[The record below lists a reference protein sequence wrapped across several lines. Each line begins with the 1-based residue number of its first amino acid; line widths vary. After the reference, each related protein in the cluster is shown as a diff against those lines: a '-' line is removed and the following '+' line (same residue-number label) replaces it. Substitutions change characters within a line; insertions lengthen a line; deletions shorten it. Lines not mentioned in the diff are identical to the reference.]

1 MTKTDRFALTL
12 FLTLMLSMLLLSFDG
27 FAAQCAAVRQNT
39 LRLHIIANSDS
50 AEDQQHKLL
59 VRDALLGAYSEL
71 LGGSNA
77 AQAARFAEFLS
88 DDIALTAQKTL
99 RAAGDNR
106 DVAVNVTDMYFDT
119 RTYEDGVTLPAG
131 TYTALRVVIGEG
143 KGKNWWCVM
152 YPPLCIPV
160 ATEKQAAEVEDQ
172 IRTLSAEPCYQ
183 AKFAVVEAFEKLI
196 GHSGEETARPAAL
209 LSRPSSGDTL

>member
-12 FLTLMLSMLLLSFDG
+12 FLTLMLSMLLLSFDS
-27 FAAQCAAVRQNT
+27 FAAQCAVVRQNT

-50 AEDQQHKLL
+50 TEDQQHKLL
-59 VRDALLGAYSEL
+59 VRDALLDTYSEL

-77 AQAARFAEFLS
+77 DQAARFAEFLS

-99 RAAGDNR
+99 RTAGDNH
-106 DVAVNVTDMYFDT
+106 DVAVSVTDMYFDT

-160 ATEKQAAEVEDQ
+160 ATEKQAAEVEEQ
-172 IRTLSAEPCYQ
+172 IRTLSVEPCYQ
-183 AKFAVVEAFEKLI
+183 AKFAVVEAFEKLMEK
-196 GHSGEETARPAAL
+196 GGE
-209 LSRPSSGDTL
+209 

>member
-1 MTKTDRFALTL
+1 MTRTDRFALTL
-12 FLTLMLSMLLLSFDG
+12 FVTLMLSMLLLSFDS
-27 FAAQCAAVRQNT
+27 FASQCAAVRQNT

-59 VRDALLGAYSEL
+59 VRDALLQEYSAL
-71 LGGSNA
+71 LSGSDA
-77 AQAARFAEFLS
+77 EQAARFAEFLR
-88 DDIALTAQKTL
+88 DDITLTARKALQ
-99 RAAGDNR
+99 AAGDLNN
-106 DVAVNVTDMYFDT
+106 VAVSVTDMYFDT

-131 TYTALRVVIGEG
+131 TYTALRVVIGAG

-172 IRTLSAEPCYQ
+172 IRTLSDEPCYQ

-196 GHSGEETARPAAL
+196 GHGGE
-209 LSRPSSGDTL
+209 

>member
-1 MTKTDRFALTL
+1 MTRTDRFALTL
-12 FLTLMLSMLLLSFDG
+12 FVTLMLSMLLLSFDS
-27 FAAQCAAVRQNT
+27 FASQCAAVRQNT

-59 VRDALLGAYSEL
+59 VRDALLQEYSAL
-71 LGGSNA
+71 LSGSDA
-77 AQAARFAEFLS
+77 EQAARFAEFLR
-88 DDIALTAQKTL
+88 DDITLTARKTL
-99 RAAGDNR
+99 QAAGDLNN
-106 DVAVNVTDMYFDT
+106 VAVSVTDMYFDT

-131 TYTALRVVIGEG
+131 TYTALRVVIGAG

-172 IRTLSAEPCYQ
+172 IRTLSDEPCYQ

-196 GHSGEETARPAAL
+196 GHGGE
-209 LSRPSSGDTL
+209 

>member
-1 MTKTDRFALTL
+1 MTKTDRFALVL
-12 FLTLMLSMLLLSFDG
+12 FLTLMLSMLLLSIDS

-39 LRLHIIANSDS
+39 LRLHIVANSNS
-50 AEDQQHKLL
+50 AEDQRHKLL

-71 LGGSNA
+71 LGGRDA
-77 AQAARFAEFLS
+77 AQAAYFAEFLS

-99 RAAGDNR
+99 RAAGDTHG
-106 DVAVNVTDMYFDT
+106 VSVGVTDMYFDT

-143 KGKNWWCVM
+143 QGQNWWCVM

-160 ATEKQAAEVEDQ
+160 ATEKQAADVEAQ
-172 IRTLSAEPCYQ
+172 IRTLSGEPCYQ
-183 AKFAVVEAFEKLI
+183 AKFAVVEAFERLVKR
-196 GHSGEETARPAAL
+196 GGQ
-209 LSRPSSGDTL
+209 

>member
-12 FLTLMLSMLLLSFDG
+12 FLTLMLSMLLLSFDS

-50 AEDQQHKLL
+50 TEDQQHKLL
-59 VRDALLGAYSEL
+59 VRDALLTAYSGL
-71 LGGSNA
+71 LGSSNA
-77 AQAARFAEFLS
+77 AQATRFANFLS

-99 RAAGDNR
+99 RAAGDSC
-106 DVAVNVTDMYFDT
+106 DVAVGVTDMYFDT

-143 KGKNWWCVM
+143 KGQNWWCVM

-160 ATEKQAAEVEDQ
+160 ATEKQAAEVEAQ
-172 IRTLSAEPCYQ
+172 IRTLSGEPYYV
-183 AKFAVVEAFEKLI
+183 AKFAVVEAFEKLL
-196 GHSGEETARPAAL
+196 GQDEKNMGTSTK
-209 LSRPSSGDTL
+209 